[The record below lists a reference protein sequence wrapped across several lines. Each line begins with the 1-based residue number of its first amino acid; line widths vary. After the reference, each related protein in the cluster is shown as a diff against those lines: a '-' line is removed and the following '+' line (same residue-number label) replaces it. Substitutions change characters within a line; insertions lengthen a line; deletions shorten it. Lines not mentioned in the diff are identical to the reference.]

1 MQYCGQPQGEHTGG
15 EGGTDR
21 RGQIDDAL
29 LAAGTRSPASAD
41 PRAAASV
48 GKFCNDARILFRISF
63 FKVAVSFAVYS
74 YRMDAAM
81 PQSKTTI
88 KRRDLC

>member
-1 MQYCGQPQGEHTGG
+1 VQYCGQPQGEHTGG

-29 LAAGTRSPASAD
+29 LAAGTRSPASVD

-74 YRMDAAM
+74 YLIGAAV
-81 PQSKTTI
+81 PRFKATI
-88 KRRDLC
+88 NRRDLC